1 MSKSR
6 TNAAIEA
13 PPVVETEA
21 PLTIS
26 EAARAL
32 GKNRNTVAGW
42 IRDGLMA
49 YIRLPSGLP
58 AIPRS
63 EVTKILTILKNPM
76 KLD

>member
-6 TNAAIEA
+6 MNVATET
-13 PPVVETEA
+13 PPAVETEA

-32 GKNRNTVAGW
+32 GKSRNTVAGW
-42 IRDGLMA
+42 IRDGLMT
-49 YIRLPSGLP
+49 YIRLPSGLL